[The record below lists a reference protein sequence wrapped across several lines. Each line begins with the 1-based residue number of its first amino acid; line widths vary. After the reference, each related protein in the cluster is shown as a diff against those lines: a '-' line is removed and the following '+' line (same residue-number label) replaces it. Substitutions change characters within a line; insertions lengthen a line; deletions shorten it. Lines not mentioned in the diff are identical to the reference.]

1 MYTVMKY
8 WVIYTRIF
16 LDLYLSATALS
27 ANAHIHLFSLQS
39 FQIRDLNYREIN
51 DAKLKFI
58 KIVAKYSVAPC
69 METF

>member
-1 MYTVMKY
+1 MKY

-16 LDLYLSATALS
+16 LDLYLSTTALS

-58 KIVAKYSVAPC
+58 KIVAKYSVVPC